1 MPIINHSCIPYLN
14 TLNLVPVTVVS
25 TSDLKELDLFADR
38 NYWVVEF
45 FDRSTIVTLDNYVP
59 DYIINAVKN
68 GEITLLLSNTNE
80 GFYDIVEPIYNKVI
94 IDWDI
99 PEKNVVIVS
108 EAADINIKVNEVA
121 AELGYK
127 PIESWWS
134 RLFEWQAQIQQF
146 FNPGDPYVNNP
157 TLEIKNYNKKFIC
170 FNRNLRPHRTA
181 ILALLKSKNLLDAG
195 YVSVGPDYDWQRAW
209 AELCA
214 KKPIND
220 KLIRY
225 LMEYNADQFD
235 ITPQTLDVD
244 PTNQWY
250 VYSPIGNEFGCQ
262 MYRDTYFSVV
272 TETNCLTERTYNR
285 TSRILSEKTFKPMVN
300 GHPFILVSVPH
311 MLKLLRDNGYQ
322 TFDGIIDESY
332 DSELDDSTRLLM
344 IADEIAR
351 LSALKDDEL
360 SLFLTQARKICNHN
374 REHLNSLKNSTSF
387 MTKFV

>member
-25 TSDLKELDLFADR
+25 TSNLKKLDLFADR

-59 DYIINAVKN
+59 NYIINAVKN

-94 IDWDI
+94 IDWAI

-134 RLFEWQAQIQQF
+134 RLFEWQAKNQQF
-146 FNPGDPYVNNP
+146 FNRGDPYVNDP

-170 FNRNLRPHRTA
+170 FNRHLRPHRTA

-225 LMEYNADQFD
+225 LMEYNADQFN

-351 LSALKDDEL
+351 LSALKDDKL
-360 SLFLTQARKICNHN
+360 SLFLTQAGKICDHN

>member
-1 MPIINHSCIPYLN
+1 MPIINHSCIPCPGCHVKPGSN
-14 TLNLVPVTVVS
+14 PVVS
-25 TSDLKELDLFADR
+25 TSRLKELDLFADR
-38 NYWVVEF
+38 DYWVVEF
-45 FDRSTIVTLDNYVP
+45 FDRSNIVLLDNYVP
-59 DYIINAVKN
+59 KYIINAVKN
-68 GEITLLLSNTNE
+68 GQLTLLLSNTHE
-80 GFYDIVEPIYNKVI
+80 GFYDIVEPIYHKVI
-94 IDWDI
+94 IDWAI

-108 EAADINIKVNEVA
+108 EAADINIKVNQVA

-134 RLFEWQAQIQQF
+134 RQFEWQSTNQQ
-146 FNPGDPYVNNP
+146 NPYLYNP

-170 FNRNLRPHRTA
+170 FNQAVRPHRTA

-195 YVSVGPDYDWQRAW
+195 YVSIGPEYDWKRAW
-209 AELCA
+209 AELCTR
-214 KKPIND
+214 KPIND

-225 LMEYNADQFD
+225 LMEYHADQFD
-235 ITPQTLDVD
+235 IIPQTLDVD
-244 PTNQWY
+244 PNLPY
-250 VYSPIGNEFGCQ
+250 YIYMLVGNEVCSQ

-300 GHPFILVSVPH
+300 QHPFILVSVPH
-311 MLKLLRDNGYQ
+311 MLRLLRDNGYQ

-332 DSELDDSTRLLM
+332 DLELDDSTRLLM

-374 REHLNSLKNSTSF
+374 REHLNSLKDSTSF